1 MEPFLSTSA
10 IKPSV
15 QVAIISQMD
24 KCNYPLSDLSTPS
37 CSPLSLSFQLSDFLD
52 YGLGT
57 HDPGGLGTSPPL
69 NS

>member
-37 CSPLSLSFQLSDFLD
+37 CSPLTGPSLFDQVSLSSYQIS
-52 YGLGT
+52 
-57 HDPGGLGTSPPL
+57 
-69 NS
+69 